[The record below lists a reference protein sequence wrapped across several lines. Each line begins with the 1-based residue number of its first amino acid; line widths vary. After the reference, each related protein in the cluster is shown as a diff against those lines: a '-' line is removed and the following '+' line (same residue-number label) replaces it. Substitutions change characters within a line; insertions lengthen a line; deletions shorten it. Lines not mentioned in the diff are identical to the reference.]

1 MENKEKKDLN
11 EIEEKNE
18 KIDSSNENRERK
30 KKKLLLLFLLLLVT
44 GILVGTSTY
53 AWFTANKTVA
63 VNDISVNVAAQ
74 NGIQISVDGTSWKS
88 IVQTTDLLNASAK
101 YSAAVNQIPSTTNS
115 IVPVSTVGN
124 INTNGRMEMFAGD
137 VKTDADSGDYILTAT
152 QENEANGTTGS
163 FIAFDLFFKVDEDT
177 PVWITPNSGV
187 TTSDVND
194 TGIKNATRMAF
205 VMLGNTAAG
214 SDLATIQALNAGTS
228 ATKYIWEPNY
238 DVHTAAG
245 VSNAYDTY
253 GITTTQTG
261 GSLLPYSGV
270 KAAIAE
276 ENKVFLKVAAPA
288 THATTYGTYFDAV
301 TPNFQTV
308 EGFDANF
315 SAFTFTK
322 GITKVRVYMWVEGQD
337 VDCENGA
344 SGGNVTYSLQIT
356 SENA

>member
-1 MENKEKKDLN
+1 MNEKERKDMEEKEEKFVPENKNRKK
-11 EIEEKNE
+11 
-18 KIDSSNENRERK
+18 K

-63 VNDISVNVAAQ
+63 VNDITVNVAAQ

-88 IVQTTDLLNASAK
+88 IVQTSDLLNATTK
-101 YSAAVNQIPSTTNS
+101 YAGAVNQIPSTTDS

-124 INTNGRMEMFAGD
+124 INTNGRMEMFVGD
-137 VKTDADSGDYILTAT
+137 VKTDTVSGDYILAST
-152 QENEANGTTGS
+152 QENEKNGTTGS

-187 TTSDVND
+187 KTGDAID
-194 TGIKNATRMAF
+194 TGIKNATRMGF
-205 VMLGNTAAG
+205 VMLGNTPAG
-214 SDLATIQALNAGTS
+214 SSLETIQGLNAGTS

-261 GSLLPYSGV
+261 GSALAYSGV
-270 KAAIAE
+270 KAAIPE
-276 ENKVFLKVAAPA
+276 GDKVFLKVAAPA
-288 THATTYGTYFDAV
+288 THATTYGTYFDEV
-301 TPNFQTV
+301 TPDFKTV
-308 EGFDANF
+308 ANFDANF